1 MPPTRIDSSGFDA
14 ASLEGLG
21 LFSDL
26 DMSELEALRSRMR
39 AMRCA
44 AGDEVFAEGETGDEL
59 FVLIEGNVSIGL
71 HLADGDE
78 IVVSEVHPG
87 GFFGEMAIFD
97 RSPRSASCRCTES
110 SVLLALGSEGF
121 EAFARERPRAAS
133 RIMRKML
140 GIQTERLFATGS
152 LVSQMVQWG
161 EAARRRAVT
170 DEATGLFNRRFLDDS
185 LEGLFSRA
193 RLEARPL
200 SIGMFDLDHFGDL
213 NKARGQEF
221 GDMVI
226 VEVSKSFRRAF
237 RDGDILVRYGGDEF
251 TFVLAGAESAVAGA
265 LCGEACRQVRELRL
279 EAAPDLRLTASIGY
293 ATFPDDASSLDALVA
308 AADAAL
314 YRAKERGRDRAEG
327 PLPADGNGVEAGK
340 VEKREP

>member
-1 MPPTRIDSSGFDA
+1 MRQTPIRSSEQEA
-14 ASLEGLG
+14 AGLG
-21 LFSDL
+21 GLSLFSGL
-26 DMSELEALRSRMR
+26 DMDELAALRSRMR
-39 AMRCA
+39 VMRCTS
-44 AGDEVFAEGETGDEL
+44 GEEVFAEGDAGDEL
-59 FVLIEGNVSIGL
+59 FVLVEGRVSIGL
-71 HLADGDE
+71 RLADGDE
-78 IVVSEVHPG
+78 IVVSEVLPG
-87 GFFGEMAIFD
+87 GFFGEMSIFD

-110 SVLLALGSEGF
+110 SVLLALGSAGF
-121 EAFARERPRAAS
+121 DAFAGERPRAAS

-193 RLEARPL
+193 RLEAGPL
-200 SIGMFDLDHFGDL
+200 SLGMFDLDHFGDL
-213 NKARGQEF
+213 NRARGQEF
-221 GDMVI
+221 GDAVI
-226 VEVSKSFRRAF
+226 VEVSKAFRKAF

-251 TFVLAGAESAVAGA
+251 TFVMPGAESGTAAA
-265 LCGEACRQVRELRL
+265 LCGEACRKVRELRL
-279 EAAPDLRLTASIGY
+279 EAAPELRVTASIGY
-293 ATFPDDASSLDALVA
+293 ATYPGEASSLEALVA

-327 PLPADGNGVEAGK
+327 PDGVMPARRIEGS
-340 VEKREP
+340 